1 MKVLS
6 IVKNI
11 ILENSRF
18 DVLLDKYTTIKKDK
32 EGKKVN
38 PVLDV
43 TKLAQIIFA
52 DPTTKKPTDFDTS
65 DLSPENLS
73 KVQPGAYT
81 NWLLSKFVTP
91 GKFNDERDEI
101 VQGTPQYKKMVQEYR
116 DLFMEDL
123 FKVTDD
129 LKKFTKY
136 KQYFP
141 LDKRDINKF
150 SSPDELFRFLN
161 DFKLPEKKQKE
172 LDKKNLKK
180 EIRKERKGYSHP
192 GATVE
197 IETPTWTVVKIS
209 DVGPKGQEAASW
221 YGGYYDYNNGESRWC
236 TSPPDSSYFK
246 GYAKDGPLY
255 VILANDD
262 KGKVGGR
269 TGLPQE
275 RFQFHFPSNQFMD
288 NPVDHGVGE
297 ADVGLDP
304 AREVGI
310 LQAGVRGEDR
320 VRDVAVALDVVAG
333 HDREGG
339 DAAGAT
345 ASQRFRDQPE
355 ERARRDAGLQ
365 VVLDIRVGVVEGARG
380 LVEVVAA
387 LGDREAHDARAGRG
401 HPLDDRLRI
410 VRREQVLDHRAEDA
424 RGPRP
429 VRRLLDDGVQ
439 ARLRDQGV
447 AHAGIAGQDAHA
459 GDRPVVGHARPQQPV
474 DDQRLVRAVERAHAH
489 VDDARP
495 ERRAVIWGDGDGRPD
510 LGQPVRP
517 QRDALSSAHRVDPFV
532 VLRPGPASVVPV
544 GLPRCACAA
553 CRCRSRRR
561 S

>member
-288 NPVDHGVGE
+288 RLDHRIELIEFLNGAGSE
-297 ADVGLDP
+297 LKDYFKPEFAKGLTTSGGKKVEIEYPSSSAAKFIALYGFDEFFASLP
-304 AREVGI
+304 DDITNLLFNNKSNENI
-310 LQAGVRGEDR
+310 
-320 VRDVAVALDVVAG
+320 ALDVPPTLGRFKNLEALLLMNCVKTLPNEIGQLKNLSFLALPNNPSLDSIPDSVLTLPNLAFINLNG
-333 HDREGG
+333 TKINPTPAFIKAFGEEG
-339 DAAGAT
+339 
-345 ASQRFRDQPE
+345 
-355 ERARRDAGLQ
+355 
-365 VVLDIRVGVVEGARG
+365 
-380 LVEVVAA
+380 
-387 LGDREAHDARAGRG
+387 
-401 HPLDDRLRI
+401 
-410 VRREQVLDHRAEDA
+410 
-424 RGPRP
+424 
-429 VRRLLDDGVQ
+429 
-439 ARLRDQGV
+439 QG
-447 AHAGIAGQDAHA
+447 GSGFFSKK
-459 GDRPVVGHARPQQPV
+459 R
-474 DDQRLVRAVERAHAH
+474 
-489 VDDARP
+489 
-495 ERRAVIWGDGDGRPD
+495 
-510 LGQPVRP
+510 
-517 QRDALSSAHRVDPFV
+517 
-532 VLRPGPASVVPV
+532 
-544 GLPRCACAA
+544 
-553 CRCRSRRR
+553 
-561 S
+561 